1 MIELQRVGGD
11 RNFNR
16 FWAGESLSHF
26 AVQLGAVALPVISV
40 DLLHATESQLGYLNA
55 ASTAAFLLLGL
66 PAGAW
71 VDRWFK
77 RPTMIGANLLRG
89 VAIAAV
95 PALYYAGMLELWH
108 LYVIAG
114 VIGVA
119 TVFFD
124 IAYQS
129 FIPMLVSGGQIGR
142 ANSKMEATAQLAR
155 LAGPALGGLLLKV
168 ISAPLLLLAD
178 ALGYLISWGFLLVT
192 RDHEAQYRAERG
204 EPPTRNLRR
213 EIGEGL
219 AFVLRQPAISRIT
232 LASFLSN
239 FASTA
244 TFTLVPILIL
254 RELGKSPFE
263 YGMIMTVGAVGGLLG
278 ATMASRIAPRV
289 GTANAVRIST
299 TVGALT
305 VFGYPLALLAGSSWG
320 STVILMAGAFAGNAS
335 ILVYNVT
342 QVSLRQ
348 RLCPRHLLGRM
359 NASVRFIVWGIMP
372 VSALTAGW
380 ASEALGV
387 GPFLWLTA
395 AASTLAV
402 IPLLRLGRHLPADA

>member
-1 MIELQRVGGD
+1 MRGPGLD

-40 DLLHATESQLGYLNA
+40 DLLHASESQLGYLNA
-55 ASTAAFLLLGL
+55 SSTAAFLLLGL

-77 RPTMIGANLLRG
+77 RPTLIWANLLRG
-89 VAIAAV
+89 LAVAAV
-95 PALYYAGMLELWH
+95 PLLYYSGALQLWH

-124 IAYQS
+124 VAYQS
-129 FIPMLVSGGQIGR
+129 FIPMLVPVGHIGR
-142 ANSKMEATAQLAR
+142 ANSRMEATAQLAR

-178 ALGYLISWGFLLVT
+178 ALGYLVSWAFLLLT
-192 RDHEAQYRAERG
+192 RDHEGEYRAERG
-204 EPPTRNLRR
+204 ELPARNLRR
-213 EIGEGL
+213 EIAEGL
-219 AFVLRQPAISRIT
+219 TFVVRQPAISRIT

-239 FASTA
+239 FAYTA
-244 TFTLVPILIL
+244 AFTLVPIVIL
-254 RELGKSPFE
+254 RLLGMSPFE
-263 YGMIMTVGAVGGLLG
+263 YGVIMTVGALGGLLG
-278 ATMASRIAPRV
+278 ASMAGRLGRRF
-289 GTANAVRIST
+289 GTANAVRLST
-299 TVGALT
+299 LAGSVA
-305 VFGYPLALLAGSSWG
+305 VFGYPAALLAPGPELATATLLIGSF
-320 STVILMAGAFAGNAS
+320 LGNAS

-372 VSALTAGW
+372 ISALAAGW
-380 ASEALGV
+380 GSEALGV
-387 GPFLWLTA
+387 GNFLWIA
-395 AASTLAV
+395 AGLGTLGV
-402 IPLLRLGRHLPADA
+402 VPLWQLHRHLPSDV

>member
-1 MIELQRVGGD
+1 MGCDRVQSPGLD

-16 FWAGESLSHF
+16 FWTGESLSHF

-40 DLLHATESQLGYLNA
+40 QLLHATESQLGYLNA

-77 RPTMIGANLLRG
+77 RPTMIWANLVRG
-89 VAIAAV
+89 LAIAAV
-95 PALYYAGMLELWH
+95 PALYFLGHLELWH

-124 IAYQS
+124 VAYQS
-129 FIPMLVSGGQIGR
+129 FIPMLVGPGLISR
-142 ANSKMEATAQLAR
+142 ANSRMEATAQLAR
-155 LAGPALGGLLLKV
+155 LAGPALGGLLLRV
-168 ISAPLLLLAD
+168 VSAPLLLLAD
-178 ALGYLISWGFLLVT
+178 SLGYLASWAFLLVT
-192 RDHEAQYRAERG
+192 RDHEAEYRAQR
-204 EPPTRNLRR
+204 PTRERRNLVS
-213 EIGEGL
+213 EIREGL
-219 AFVLRQPAISRIT
+219 GFVVRQPAISRIT

-244 TFTLVPILIL
+244 TYTLIPIVVLRLLDFTA
-254 RELGKSPFE
+254 FE
-263 YGMIMTVGAVGGLLG
+263 YGVIMTLSAVGGLLG
-278 ATMASRIAPRV
+278 AAAAGRVARRV
-289 GTANAVRIST
+289 GTANAVRCST
-299 TVGALT
+299 LAGALA
-305 VFGYPLALLAGSSWG
+305 VFCYPFAMLIDDKSAQFTIMIVGSF
-320 STVILMAGAFAGNAS
+320 IGNAA

-348 RLCPRHLLGRM
+348 RLCPPHLLGRM

-372 VSALTAGW
+372 ISSIVAGW
-380 ASEALGV
+380 ASQAMGVGNFLWITAALGTLGFV
-387 GPFLWLTA
+387 PLWHLH
-395 AASTLAV
+395 
-402 IPLLRLGRHLPADA
+402 RHVPA